1 MINEKLEKAFN
12 DQINKE
18 LYSEYLY
25 LSMQAYFERLNLKG
39 FVNWM
44 SVQVQEEH
52 AHALGMFDYLN
63 QRGGNVQ
70 LEAIDKPETD
80 WESPLAVFEQV
91 LEHEEYVTSRINALM
106 DVAEETK
113 DRAAMSFLNWYLKEQ
128 VEEED
133 NVGNVLATLKLIGD
147 DKKALLMLDKGYFW
161 ISDKKDYLFLS
172 KLYIQKDFRHK
183 GLGTKAF
190 EEIKQLAN
198 GKKIQLT
205 VNKHNI
211 NSINAYKKWGF
222 KTIDSVVTDIGS
234 GFVMDD
240 YIMEA

>member
-63 QRGGNVQ
+63 QRGGTVE
-70 LEAIDKPETD
+70 LEAIDKPETY
-80 WESPLAVFEQV
+80 WASPLAVFEQV
-91 LEHEEYVTSRINALM
+91 LEHEEFVTSRINALM

-133 NVGNVLATLKLIGD
+133 NVGNVLATLRLIGD
-147 DKKALLMLDKGYFW
+147 DKKALLMLDK
-161 ISDKKDYLFLS
+161 D
-172 KLYIQKDFRHK
+172 
-183 GLGTKAF
+183 
-190 EEIKQLAN
+190 LAARTFV
-198 GKKIQLT
+198 QP
-205 VNKHNI
+205 V
-211 NSINAYKKWGF
+211 
-222 KTIDSVVTDIGS
+222 IG
-234 GFVMDD
+234 
-240 YIMEA
+240 